1 LQQTSARDPNNR
13 DAIVAMQVTAEYAQ
27 TEASRATTVLEDEM
41 DKFEEM
47 KLTDLKVKFYFSSV
61 EIKKFFKYL
70 EIFYGL
76 HVNSFG
82 ISCTCHRNV
91 HESATTVEDYWHR
104 TWFTSRFWPLIVRF
118 LYDLLFWKEFRTAA
132 PFYQLN
138 PSQRSTSAPALNNL
152 RDTTATTTTT
162 TTGAVS
168 NLVQQYSSTSALDKS
183 SHGGKDLT
191 SGLRVLAR
199 QDAPESVSEHSES
212 ED

>member
-1 LQQTSARDPNNR
+1 
-13 DAIVAMQVTAEYAQ
+13 M
-27 TEASRATTVLEDEM
+27 
-41 DKFEEM
+41 
-47 KLTDLKVKFYFSSV
+47 
-61 EIKKFFKYL
+61 
-70 EIFYGL
+70 
-76 HVNSFG
+76 
-82 ISCTCHRNV
+82 
-91 HESATTVEDYWHR
+91 
-104 TWFTSRFWPLIVRF
+104 
-118 LYDLLFWKEFRTAA
+118 
-132 PFYQLN
+132 N